1 MRRVLSIGLAAVLII
16 GVGFAIW
23 FGSRGGGP
31 GEQPGGNTNLTA
43 VKGVIGSEKSAFFK
57 DQRVRDVFAKH
68 GLSVEIDTAGSR
80 QIATSVDLEK
90 YDFAFPSS
98 APAAEKIQRERKT
111 TQSFAPF
118 YSPMV
123 IASFQP
129 IVDLLAKQGVAVKA
143 ADGTWTF
150 DMAKYLEL
158 AAKGTRWNQLPGNTT
173 YPVRK
178 NILIRT
184 TDPRNSNSAAMYLAI
199 ASNVVNDNAIVQSAA
214 EEQKVLSQVSQLFLA
229 QGYTAKTSEQPFDD
243 YLSLGMGNTPLLF
256 IYEAQFVDRVVRNDG
271 TITPDMVLM
280 YPSPTVLSKHT
291 VVPLNDNGAKVGE
304 LLVNDPELQ
313 SLAATFGFRTTKP
326 AQFADVV
333 KQHKVA
339 VRTSVVDV
347 IDPPSYD
354 TLERLLTSIE
364 KKYAASGA
372 AAVGKDE
379 GPL

>member
-1 MRRVLSIGLAAVLII
+1 MRRWFAIGLAVVLVL
-16 GVGFAIW
+16 GVGAAIY
-23 FGSRGGGP
+23 FGNRSGRPTAGGGN
-31 GEQPGGNTNLTA
+31 ESLTT

-57 DQRVRDVFAKH
+57 DDRVQKVFAKH
-68 GLSVEIDTAGSR
+68 GLEIQIDTAGSR
-80 QIATSVDLEK
+80 QIATSVDLDK

-123 IASFQP
+123 VASFQP
-129 IVDLLAKQGVAVKA
+129 IVDLLAKQGIAAKA
-143 ADGTWTF
+143 QDGTWTF
-150 DMAKYLEL
+150 DMAKYLDL

-178 NILIRT
+178 NVLIRT

-199 ASNVVNDNAIVQSAA
+199 ASNVANGNSIVQSGA
-214 EEQKVLSQVSQLFLA
+214 EEQKVLPQMSQLFLA

-271 TITPDMVLM
+271 SITPDMVLM

-291 VVPLNDNGAKVGE
+291 VVPLKDNGAKVGE

-326 AQFADVV
+326 QQFADVV
-333 KQHKVA
+333 KQHKVP

-364 KKYAASGA
+364 KKYAAAGA
-372 AAVGKDE
+372 AAVSKDE